1 MPALWVFL
9 GFALGALVV
18 GLWVRTRRASSS
30 EADGQRPELP
40 GVVARLLDQFD
51 IFAIVFDSSNS
62 VVFANSMAVDDQGV
76 PAELVSSELFVARVA
91 SVFES
96 GEAFTQFAED
106 DPSGIWIHAFPLE
119 EHFVVV
125 LADDRSEELRVN
137 AMRRDFIANMS
148 HELKTPVS
156 SLGLLA
162 EAIAEATDQPER
174 VASFAKRM
182 VKESRRLAE
191 LTNDIIVL
199 SEVQGD
205 PVLRDLAE
213 VDLAAVVRDEIVEHE
228 TFAQNKGISIILSDE
243 DESGEPFV
251 TIGRKQSIATAF
263 ANLLSNAIKHSPRD
277 ARVGVALEH
286 DGDWVNVLVTDQ
298 GEGID
303 PEHQERIFERFYR
316 VDTARTRDEGGT
328 GLGLSIVR
336 HTMLSHG
343 GTVSVWSKKGVGSTF
358 TLRLPKAGSE
368 FTIDR
373 VLEKKRK
380 KRKSQ

>member
-1 MPALWVFL
+1 MPLVWAVI
-9 GFALGALVV
+9 GFALGALVL
-18 GLWVRTRRASSS
+18 GAWMRAKR
-30 EADGQRPELP
+30 AGDGQESALRPELP
-40 GVVARLLDQFD
+40 AVVAKLLDELDF
-51 IFAIVFDSSNS
+51 FAVVLDTSNS
-62 VVFANSMAVDDQGV
+62 VVYANAMAVEEETV
-76 PAELVSSELFVARVA
+76 PAELVSSDQFSERIAA
-91 SVFES
+91 VFDS
-96 GEAFTQFAED
+96 GESFTQFAED
-106 DPSGIWIHAFPLE
+106 DQAGMWIHAFLLD

-162 EAIAEATDQPER
+162 EAMAEATDQPER

-182 VKESRRLAE
+182 LKESRRLAE

-205 PVLRDLAE
+205 PILRDLGE
-213 VDLAAVVRDEIVEHE
+213 VDLVDVVRDEILEHE
-228 TFAQNKGISIILSDE
+228 TFAQNKGISLILSDLA
-243 DESGEPFV
+243 ESAEPFV
-251 TIGRKQSIATAF
+251 TIGRKQSVATAF
-263 ANLLSNAIKHSPRD
+263 ANLLSNAIKHSAQD

-286 DGDWVNVLVTDQ
+286 DGDWVNILVTDQ
-298 GEGID
+298 GEGI
-303 PEHQERIFERFYR
+303 EAEQLERIFERFYR

-336 HTMLSHG
+336 HTMLSLG

-358 TLRLPKAGSE
+358 TLRFPRAGSE
-368 FTIDR
+368 FTIDH

-380 KRKSQ
+380 KRKNK

>member
-1 MPALWVFL
+1 MPLVWAVI
-9 GFALGALVV
+9 GFALGALVL
-18 GLWVRTRRASSS
+18 GAWMRAQRAGDDQES
-30 EADGQRPELP
+30 ALRPELP
-40 GVVARLLDQFD
+40 TVVAKLLDELDF
-51 IFAIVFDSSNS
+51 FAVVLDTSNS
-62 VVFANSMAVDDQGV
+62 VVYANAMAVEEETV
-76 PAELVSSELFVARVA
+76 PAELVSSDQFSERIAA
-91 SVFES
+91 VFDS
-96 GEAFTQFAED
+96 GESFTQFAED
-106 DPSGIWIHAFPLE
+106 DQTGMWIHAFLLD

-162 EAIAEATDQPER
+162 EAMAEATDQPER

-182 VKESRRLAE
+182 LKESRRLAE

-205 PVLRDLAE
+205 PILRDLGE
-213 VDLAAVVRDEIVEHE
+213 VDLVEVVRDEILEHE
-228 TFAQNKGISIILSDE
+228 TFAQNKGISLILSDVA
-243 DESGEPFV
+243 ESAEPFV
-251 TIGRKQSIATAF
+251 TIGRKQSVATAF
-263 ANLLSNAIKHSPRD
+263 ANLLSNAIKHSAQD

-286 DGDWVNVLVTDQ
+286 DGDWVNILVTDQ
-298 GEGID
+298 GEGI
-303 PEHQERIFERFYR
+303 EAEQLERIFERFYR

-336 HTMLSHG
+336 HTMLSLG

-358 TLRLPKAGSE
+358 TLRFPKAGSE
-368 FTIDR
+368 FTIDH

-380 KRKSQ
+380 KRKNK